1 MTGVRAA
8 AALLASPVGSPV
20 GAGRDEA
27 AREAARELSGT
38 GYQHEPLFDRLLRE
52 MSQFLGDLLSGG
64 GTSEGGLAS
73 LVVIAVLLAVLAVL
87 LLWALR
93 RFSGGRRAESGA
105 VFGQRERTAAE
116 HRAEAERLAAEGGWA
131 GAVQER
137 LRAIARELE
146 ERAVVSPM
154 PGRTADELAEVA
166 GQALPSHAAGLRA
179 AARLFDDVTY
189 GGASGT
195 REGYLTLTALDERLR
210 SARAGTAA

>member
-1 MTGVRAA
+1 MTAVRA
-8 AALLASPVGSPV
+8 AALLASPVD
-20 GAGRDEA
+20 AGRDEA
-27 AREAARELSGT
+27 AREAARELSGA
-38 GYQHEPLFDRLLRE
+38 GYQHEPLFDRLQRE
-52 MSQFLGDLLSGG
+52 ISQFLGDLLSGG
-64 GTSEGGLAS
+64 GTGEGGVMS
-73 LVVIAVLLAVLAVL
+73 LVLLVVLLAVLAVL

-93 RFSGGRRAESGA
+93 RFSGSRRTESGA

-131 GAVQER
+131 GAIQER

-166 GQALPSHAAGLRA
+166 GQALPPHAAGLRA

-189 GGASGT
+189 GGAGGT

-210 SARAGTAA
+210 SARTGAAA